1 MRPTRPRSKTQ
12 IAFQQLSNYSSG
24 RAALVEEVARRRR
37 VEGTSQPLEAD
48 EEIEIVVVPS
58 EAEIEFKEKVLGDL
72 GK

>member
-24 RAALVEEVARRRR
+24 RASLVEAARRRR
-37 VEGTSQPLEAD
+37 VEGTSQPLKAD